1 MTGSAAKARAYA
13 VTLLRY
19 RGRSEKELRDRL
31 TKKGYEREDIEAVV
45 LYLKEYGFLD
55 DRALAENLKHQAMAS
70 KLLGFQ
76 GTRRFMQ
83 QRGLPR
89 GIIDES
95 MGYDAETELATLKKL
110 IDKKRRTVEKYPEP
124 KRTRSLIGLLMRRGY
139 SLQLIRKVLD
149 KRIASEEMEA

>member
-19 RGRSEKELRDRL
+19 RGRSEKEMRDRL
-31 TKKGYEREDIEAVV
+31 TKKGYQREDIEAVV

-89 GIIDES
+89 DIIDEV
-95 MGYDAETELATLKKL
+95 MGYDAGRELATLKKL

-124 KRTRSLIGLLMRRGY
+124 KRTRSLIGLLMRKGY
-139 SLQLIRKVLD
+139 SLQLIRKVLT
-149 KRIASEEMEA
+149 KRIANEEMEA